1 MRWRGLALSR
11 GTVPPIAQRPL
22 RRSTAYR
29 GRNLNRRSSCPDHRR
44 LRSFPLPVGSEFSH
58 YRRPG
63 VAPVPT
69 PQSSSSPVAQSA
81 ASGRW
86 PEVSPS
92 PGGSG
97 LPRALRPE
105 VSPCRVAPR
114 PLKPVDLRCPVAG
127 WLRVSPGRRP
137 EVSRCRVA
145 PDLPEPEARGF
156 PLPGGSESPQAGGL
170 RCPVAG
176 WLRVSPGRRPEVS
189 RCRVARGCP
198 LAGWRRV
205 SSVPVAPGR
214 PWAREPKNFPVAGWL
229 RKSSYQWREALPL
242 PGGSGVS
249 PFASGLGFP
258 LRRLPF
264 PVVKKFLRLF
274 VRGAQEVCASN
285 FKILWPSTSHP
296 QLTPGCPPRQAFCPP
311 STPQRGPQAGRA
323 GLHPRVGYR
332 PANLSS
338 GSRASLT

>member
-58 YRRPG
+58 CRRPG

-137 EVSRCRVA
+137 GDSRCRVA
-145 PDLPEPEARGF
+145 PSLPRPEARGF
-156 PLPGGSESPQAGGL
+156 PLPGGSGSPRAGGPEI
-170 RCPVAG
+170 PVAG
-176 WLRVSPGRRPEVS
+176 WLGVAPSPGGAEFPLCRWL
-189 RCRVARGCP
+189 RVALGPASPRI
-198 LAGWRRV
+198 
-205 SSVPVAPGR
+205 
-214 PWAREPKNFPVAGWL
+214 FP
-229 RKSSYQWREALPL
+229 S
-242 PGGSGVS
+242 PGGSGSPLTSGERPFLCRVAPGFPPLPVAWGF
-249 PFASGLGFP
+249 PFA
-258 LRRLPF
+258 
-264 PVVKKFLRLF
+264 
-274 VRGAQEVCASN
+274 
-285 FKILWPSTSHP
+285 
-296 QLTPGCPPRQAFCPP
+296 
-311 STPQRGPQAGRA
+311 
-323 GLHPRVGYR
+323 GYR
-332 PANLSS
+332 
-338 GSRASLT
+338 SRW